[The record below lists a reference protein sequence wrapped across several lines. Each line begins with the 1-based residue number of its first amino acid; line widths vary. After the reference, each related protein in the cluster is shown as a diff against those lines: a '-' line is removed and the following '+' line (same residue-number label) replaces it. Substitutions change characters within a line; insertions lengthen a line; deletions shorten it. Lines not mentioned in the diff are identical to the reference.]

1 MGCFKASYLQ
11 ERKSATDVAGM
22 FSGASLAVF
31 QTHSAA
37 LGSREILADIR
48 AWYKWVIFYFVPY
61 KLTP

>member
-48 AWYKWVIFYFVPY
+48 A
-61 KLTP
+61 